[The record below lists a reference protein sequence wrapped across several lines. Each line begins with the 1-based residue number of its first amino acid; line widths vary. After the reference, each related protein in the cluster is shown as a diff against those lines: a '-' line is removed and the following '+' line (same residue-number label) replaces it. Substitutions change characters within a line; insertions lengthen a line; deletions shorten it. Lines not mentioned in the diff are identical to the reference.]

1 MMSDF
6 DFEKG
11 EIILFDKPYQ
21 WSSFDVVNKSRIA
34 IKRFCN
40 KKIKVGHAGT
50 LDPLATGLVIV
61 CTGAFT
67 KKIEEI
73 QGHVKEY
80 IGTFTLGANRPS
92 CDKETDVNETF
103 DYSHVTEN
111 QIFEVAK
118 SFLGEQMQVPPIF
131 SAVKVDG
138 VRAYRFARVNDNE
151 DVVEPKLPPRPIIIY
166 EFEITKINMPDVD
179 FRIVCSKGTYIR
191 SIARDFGTKL
201 GCGAFLEELRRTAIG
216 DFRVENALDL
226 YDFEQ
231 LLKDVKD

>member
-1 MMSDF
+1 M
-6 DFEKG
+6 
-11 EIILFDKPYQ
+11 
-21 WSSFDVVNKSRIA
+21 
-34 IKRFCN
+34 
-40 KKIKVGHAGT
+40 
-50 LDPLATGLVIV
+50 
-61 CTGAFT
+61 
-67 KKIEEI
+67 
-73 QGHVKEY
+73 
-80 IGTFTLGANRPS
+80 
-92 CDKETDVNETF
+92 NETF

-151 DVVEPKLPPRPIIIY
+151 DVVEPKLPPRPINIY